1 MREAPGP
8 VHQHSRATGA
18 LASDPTRRSCLG
30 PCSSQESV
38 AERPQSSTQ
47 TDPFFLALGR
57 PVPVWA
63 LFADGNTEAGLSIKC
78 VQGQT
83 PVSAGTK
90 IRFGTTLHGEST
102 LEVSVCTSP
111 RVHAH
116 PCTWTCKRTYDINV
130 QATRG
135 VTPQISAE
143 APEAHQLLWLP
154 ANPRLDAGIRGKL
167 GGRGAWDPGALPT
180 SLPGCGQLPPAQGPL
195 WGLRA
200 ASPLPRGSGQHGWCW
215 GVPQNAARCRVSQ
228 ATDR

>member
-1 MREAPGP
+1 M
-8 VHQHSRATGA
+8 
-18 LASDPTRRSCLG
+18 
-30 PCSSQESV
+30 
-38 AERPQSSTQ
+38 AERPQSSAQ

-116 PCTWTCKRTYDINV
+116 PCTWTCKRI
-130 QATRG
+130 
-135 VTPQISAE
+135 
-143 APEAHQLLWLP
+143 
-154 ANPRLDAGIRGKL
+154 
-167 GGRGAWDPGALPT
+167 
-180 SLPGCGQLPPAQGPL
+180 
-195 WGLRA
+195 
-200 ASPLPRGSGQHGWCW
+200 
-215 GVPQNAARCRVSQ
+215 
-228 ATDR
+228 